1 MQSSIPS
8 FSATMDPRGSGRLSK
23 IPPLTTVS
31 HLSSTLSP
39 SRPSTAPFLS
49 IDHSTSPPSAL
60 RRLGADLP
68 TPFPPPSALSTARL
82 TSYSSSDLPPS
93 PRRIPPLSPTRL
105 TAQLSAPPERRLAP
119 LTIASPLSATRTLSA
134 IPPLD
139 APPSPL
145 SPQLP
150 HPFGIGGVIAPAP
163 TLPLSSPF
171 VGPLSPP
178 SYPLG
183 SASTLAPPTSP
194 PAPVYVVPD
203 IASLLA
209 ACGAAHYAPSFYATG
224 HTDVAALLSST
235 PQHWDAVLDA
245 VTTDLHIRVARLELT
260 AADVLPSHRARI
272 LAALRTE
279 QAHFTAALLPPST
292 QPTTALAPSTEGAS
306 KPALGGKGGP
316 GPAANANVGHAHF
329 EHFCHVC
336 RHWLCCFSLGAVLLV
351 LAGVF
356 YVVYQQLRSEEAGQT
371 EGSAWMGFDALCGV
385 GFGLGALCLL
395 ISASCWM
402 RWPEHRRCGAHG
414 PCGGCGPAEGVSCC
428 AQWQC
433 EVCVRCEEE
442 WDDRDC
448 CRGNAPPTKWPTCP
462 SCPQC
467 PTFGRPACCQPST
480 KPGICAGCAHLTL
493 PTCCEKEVGE
503 VGCMGRLAAS
513 CAGCWTAVVA
523 CLGSCCTALSA
534 CCATIKWPQCG
545 CGLMACMW
553 ECGRGCV
560 EQIKCSACSACDGCL
575 DGHCCAGGGGGCS
588 APSCSLDGCS
598 HAAVWCQQSTCY
610 KVVCCR
616 FQIHIT

>member
-8 FSATMDPRGSGRLSK
+8 FSATMDPHGSGRLSK
-23 IPPLTTVS
+23 IPPLTTDLS

-49 IDHSTSPPSAL
+49 VDHSTSPPSAL
-60 RRLGADLP
+60 RRLGSDLP

-105 TAQLSAPPERRLAP
+105 TAQLSAPQERRLAP
-119 LTIASPLSATRTLSA
+119 LTSASPLSATRTLSA

-139 APPSPL
+139 APTSPL

-150 HPFGIGGVIAPAP
+150 HPFGIGVLV
-163 TLPLSSPF
+163 T
-171 VGPLSPP
+171 
-178 SYPLG
+178 
-183 SASTLAPPTSP
+183 
-194 PAPVYVVPD
+194 PAPVSSSIPAPFAAPSSPSSYPSTTDPTVHPFPVRSPSYVVPD

-209 ACGAAHYAPSFYATG
+209 ACGAPHYAPSFYATG
-224 HTDVAALLSST
+224 HTDVAALLSAT

-245 VTTDLHIRVARLELT
+245 VAVDLQIRIARLELS
-260 AADVLPSHRARI
+260 AADVNPSHRARI

-279 QAHFTAALLPPST
+279 QAHFTAALLPP
-292 QPTTALAPSTEGAS
+292 APAAAGQSPSNAEAT
-306 KPALGGKGGP
+306 KPALGGKGSP
-316 GPAANANVGHAHF
+316 TPAASADAGHAHF

-336 RHWLCCFSLGAVLLV
+336 RHWLCCFSLGAVLLI
-351 LAGVF
+351 LAAVF
-356 YVVYQQLRSEEAGQT
+356 YAVYRELRNQEAGQT
-371 EGSAWMGFDALCGV
+371 DGSAWIGFDALCGV

-395 ISASCWM
+395 LSASCWV

-414 PCGGCGPAEGVSCC
+414 PCGGCGPAEGVSSCC
-428 AQWQC
+428 GQWQC
-433 EVCVRCEEE
+433 EMCVRCEEE

-448 CRGNAPPTKWPTCP
+448 CRGEAAPAKWPTCP
-462 SCPQC
+462 TCPQC

-480 KPGICAGCAHLTL
+480 KPGMCSGCAHLTL
-493 PTCCEKEVGE
+493 PTCCEKEAGE
-503 VGCMGRLAAS
+503 VGCMGRMAAS
-513 CAGCWTAVVA
+513 CKGCWMAVVA

-560 EQIKCSACSACDGCL
+560 EQVKCRACDGCM

-588 APSCSLDGCS
+588 APSCSLNGCS

-616 FQIHIT
+616 FQIHIN